1 MSNAPFGN
9 YVNTQSNKDI
19 QNNDAVSKINNTYIV
34 NDKPQNNY
42 EPYSN
47 VNNCIGMEV
56 NTKYKLYKD
65 IYYEPKDYYIEKNG
79 LVNNNCIPENTMN
92 SSTYDSNLI
101 NHENGHPNNRSSS
114 FCEVMPPG
122 YVYTHT
128 NSETQINENR
138 TNEMNHLVL
147 DKHLRNS
154 VDAQS
159 ENSISNLS
167 TDHNKINMGMDLLTP
182 DYGQLDIKHM
192 QKFGAPNKYSSINYN
207 NNQVSQVNQ
216 IKQYNNNA
224 IQNKNELTDSKK
236 SLTNNNIQQLYNNTD
251 YLNYRKN
258 LPIDNGYNKKNFNFF
273 DINNNRFF
281 SNDNNMKNK
290 FDTYYNEMYYTENLK
305 DDNINFDNKNNINI
319 NNISRG
325 NINHSIIDASG
336 TNTMRSSK
344 SLPSNVSTNM
354 DTRHINYMNDIDRTN
369 NIPSNLLKNYYYNMH
384 EEDDTW
390 DLQTGRNTPT
400 TSHQSAINISHHF
413 YSAPNSSS
421 NSSTNNNSYANS
433 HTNSSSINIYSADS
447 SVIGHNSNI
456 ENETANIYFPDQN
469 MIYNNPLYLNMNNVM
484 ANPHGYRT
492 DMNLE
497 YIYNTP
503 DTHKELNADTPE
515 NRRGNLGSSGRR
527 GGRGRRPRGCGRERS
542 GSASVSTTD
551 ITNATTSVGR
561 GRGRGRGSTN
571 ASKTGRAGRPRMAIR
586 GQRGSGRYSR
596 IERTNP
602 LDEIS
607 KDEKSEEITLNNLN
621 DIRRDNN
628 NNNFTN
634 ENNNFNMPDA
644 DGIVPDL
651 ADPNDEDTVILDEYT
666 TIIDLSSST
675 NFIDLNANSN
685 NINTIDN
692 IMINKCDSY
701 EHLQTKICCNYCSFY
716 NMSYTY
722 AKGNIQWYNFNSS
735 IRKNYIKFKNN
746 YYKKKKSWY
755 KYNGKRVYA
764 YLLKNN
770 KTQNTILHTK
780 NGAYEYNYNTQN
792 KIQFNNENNSIN
804 INKCN
809 NDMSFC
815 NIQNGG
821 LSLDMDKSN
830 SNELIYSTPRMKNN
844 KLPYKINQLGFYIK
858 DDTTKIYV
866 SEKYHKPNN
875 CNGNKEVN
883 LNFENENK
891 SDDDCVYRQSFK
903 KKSKKKKKKIFNI
916 CNEDKHFCKYLS
928 DDDIT
933 YENYFN
939 YFYESGHAPTA
950 PTTTAPVTVSTYFLY
965 FKTANKKKLRQ
976 KATSMN
982 PKNEFNYDGFLNSL
996 HTKNNTINEETI
1008 NGCGSKNAIASSFD
1022 EDEKEVKDLDSENE
1036 LNSGEDHISYKDNK
1050 LNIFNDVD
1058 DSILFDTN
1066 HIFVTCCENLLI
1078 NKKIKTHYLNYFVE
1092 YFFNIN
1098 NNYDDN
1104 DGSIYYSIPKIKID
1118 KCNSV
1123 TNIKDE
1129 HNEENI
1135 SDSNDIN
1142 NVTVK
1147 SEESSQNK
1155 KSGGFFFNTNF
1166 FFSKKNETEKKGEK
1180 FLSRLFSRKKND
1192 DDCAEKNET
1201 QNSTANQNASEIK
1214 NIQQSNLEKN
1224 EENSIKEK
1232 KELNNN
1238 ENNNLLKSILPNDG
1252 TLNYQNME
1260 RKYTYEYNN
1269 MNGKV
1274 EKINDKTLSLTADTN
1289 IERTNE
1295 TANPDQDEMGV
1306 YGNNGYDYFVPNKN
1320 IHIHNESHI
1329 PNYNYNLNNNNNY
1342 YNGANTYDHNN
1353 YEHDNN
1359 NYEHDSQFKRQKKMQ
1374 IDDEQIKIR
1383 KRRRRRGSFNIN
1395 NPETM
1400 KQHEDNE
1407 QNKSN
1412 NVMYKH
1418 LKPPKNSNDIS
1429 QLHFNEIKNM
1439 LKDLTILQSGP
1450 NWKTYKM
1457 DDLPKELFKNIRP
1470 INQRVTGFKTVLLV
1484 DDLFEKLWEFPNTD
1498 IIKVRTVTRGDQF
1511 IGDIRIDFYYK
1522 QSERTLCRACGRHIL
1537 KQKFATE
1544 HYQRNIYCWK
1554 EVMWRIG
1561 IPELYYYNTVRNEP
1575 YTPRIEAENNDKQ
1588 AMLEKTLFMYN
1599 QDLIKKATDFVNKE
1613 LKYYEDNV
1621 VSKQKKTAKK
1631 NCLELDILILED
1643 NNIILPTMKNEMDEP
1658 YFEISGIYP
1667 NSGFPDE
1674 NTSKNFC
1681 YIKIAFNKLGG
1692 MVLRDL
1698 FTLECEFLVDW
1709 GDNLLIQAK
1718 KYTLHEAFNN
1728 PNLYDVNLRN
1738 LYDQGFAYLRCNIP
1752 QKSNKRINLKV
1763 RIPKT
1768 VWHYWEAIADNSFKI
1783 NYEFLDKQNAHKQL
1797 LFYLY
1802 MDNMNKNGAPTLGP
1816 PSPSTMPLENGRH
1829 ITNPENENN
1838 NIEQNKINDNRGEN
1852 NRMEGK
1858 HTEEP
1863 NVEESMNNLN
1873 KQQHQSVINNHC
1885 NIDNIIPSGLLKKD
1899 DIMNGSE
1906 TGTSTSGTSMPLVR
1920 NGHLHYID
1928 NNKKNKIFTP
1938 ANCPTTG
1945 IVGNIQID
1953 YMHNKMITYNNFN
1966 GSKNPGEF
1974 SNLNKRM
1981 SYTNNSAKPYTNL
1994 DTNMVTN
2001 LPYKNF

>member
-1 MSNAPFGN
+1 MSSTPFAN
-9 YVNTQSNKDI
+9 YVNTQSNKDR
-19 QNNDAVSKINNTYIV
+19 QNNDTANQFNNTYIV
-34 NDKPQNNY
+34 NDKTQNNY
-42 EPYSN
+42 ESYN
-47 VNNCIGMEV
+47 NANNCVGMET

-65 IYYEPKDYYIEKNG
+65 IYYETKDYYIEKNV
-79 LVNNNCIPENTMN
+79 LVNNNCINENTMN
-92 SSTYDSNLI
+92 STTYDSNLI
-101 NHENGHPNNRSSS
+101 NHENGHPNSRSSN
-114 FCEVMPPG
+114 FCEIMPHG
-122 YVYTHT
+122 YVYTHV

-138 TNEMNHLVL
+138 TNEMNHIVL
-147 DKHLRNS
+147 DKHHRDS
-154 VDAQS
+154 VDTQS

-167 TDHNKINMGMDLLTP
+167 TDHNKINMGMDILTP
-182 DYGQLDIKHM
+182 DFGQLDIKHM
-192 QKFGAPNKYSSINYN
+192 QKFGSTNKYSFINYN
-207 NNQVSQVNQ
+207 TNQVNQ
-216 IKQYNNNA
+216 VKQYNNNNNNT
-224 IQNKNELTDSKK
+224 IMNKNELTDSKK
-236 SLTNNNIQQLYNNTD
+236 NLANNNMQQLYNNPD

-258 LPIDNGYNKKNFNFF
+258 ISIDNDYNKKNFNFY

-281 SNDNNMKNK
+281 SNENNMKNK
-290 FDTYYNEMYYTENLK
+290 FDTYYNEMHYSENLK
-305 DDNINFDNKNNINI
+305 DDNINFESKNNINI
-319 NNISRG
+319 NNIPRG

-336 TNTMRSSK
+336 TNTMKSSK
-344 SLPSNVSTNM
+344 SLPSNISTNI

-369 NIPSNLLKNYYYNMH
+369 TLPSNLLRNYYYNMY

-390 DLQTGRNTPT
+390 DLQTGQNTPT
-400 TSHQSAINISHHF
+400 TSQPAINISRHF

-421 NSSTNNNSYANS
+421 NSSTHNNSYPNS
-433 HTNSSSINIYSADS
+433 HANSSSINIYSTDS
-447 SVIGHNSNI
+447 SGNGPNSNI
-456 ENETANIYFPDQN
+456 ENETANIYFSDHN
-469 MIYNNPLYLNMNNVM
+469 MIYNNPLYLNMNNSM

-492 DMNLE
+492 DINLE
-497 YIYNTP
+497 HVYNTP
-503 DTHKELNADTPE
+503 DTQKELNLDTPE
-515 NRRGNLGSSGRR
+515 NKRGCLGSNGRR
-527 GGRGRRPRGCGRERS
+527 GGRGRRARGCGRERS

-551 ITNATTSVGR
+551 ITTVTNSAGR
-561 GRGRGRGSTN
+561 GRGRARASTG
-571 ASKTGRAGRPRMAIR
+571 ASKTGRTSRSRIATR
-586 GQRGSGRYSR
+586 GQRGSGRSGR
-596 IERTNP
+596 VERKNT

-607 KDEKSEEITLNNLN
+607 KDEKSEENSLNNLN
-621 DIRRDNN
+621 DIRRDNSS
-628 NNNFTN
+628 NFIN
-634 ENNNFNMPDA
+634 ENNHFNMTDA
-644 DGIVPDL
+644 NGIVSEL
-651 ADPNDEDTVILDEYT
+651 VDPNEEDTVILDEYT
-666 TIIDLSSST
+666 SIIDLSNST
-675 NFIDLNANSN
+675 NFIDLNVNGN

-692 IMINKCDSY
+692 TMINKCDNY
-701 EHLQTKICCNYCSFY
+701 EDLKTKICYNYCSFY
-716 NMSYTY
+716 NMSYIY
-722 AKGNIQWYNFNSS
+722 AKGNTRWYNFNSS

-746 YYKKKKSWY
+746 YYKKKKLWC
-755 KYNGKRVYA
+755 KYNGKRIYA

-770 KTQNTILHTK
+770 KIQDTILYTK
-780 NGAYEYNYNTQN
+780 NSAFEYNYNTQN
-792 KIQFNNENNSIN
+792 KVPFNNENSSIN

-809 NDMSFC
+809 NDITFC
-815 NIQNGG
+815 NVHNGD
-821 LSLDMDKSN
+821 LSLEMDKNN
-830 SNELIYSTPRMKNN
+830 SNELIYSTPRIKNN
-844 KLPYKINQLGFYIK
+844 KLPNKINQLGFYLK
-858 DDTTKIYV
+858 DGTTKIYV
-866 SEKYHKPNN
+866 SEKYHKSNN
-875 CNGNKEVN
+875 C
-883 LNFENENK
+883 NENK
-891 SDDDCVYRQSFK
+891 SDDECVYRQSFK
-903 KKSKKKKKKIFNI
+903 KKLKKKKKKFFNI
-916 CNEDKHFCKYLS
+916 CNQDKHFCKYLS

-939 YFYESGHAPTA
+939 YFCENGHAS
-950 PTTTAPVTVSTYFLY
+950 TTTPATASTYFLY
-965 FKTANKKKLRQ
+965 FKTVNKKKLRQ
-976 KATSMN
+976 KVTSMN
-982 PKNEFNYDGFLNSL
+982 PKNDFNYDGFLNSL
-996 HTKNNTINEETI
+996 HTKNYAINEETI
-1008 NGCGSKNAIASSFD
+1008 NGCESKNTIDSSLD
-1022 EDEKEVKDLDSENE
+1022 EEEKEVKDADSENE
-1036 LNSGEDHISYKDNK
+1036 LNSTEDHISYKEDK
-1050 LNIFNDVD
+1050 FNILDYVDVD
-1058 DSILFDTN
+1058 DPILFDTN

-1078 NKKIKTHYLNYFVE
+1078 NKKIKTHYLNCFVE

-1098 NNYDDN
+1098 NNYDD
-1104 DGSIYYSIPKIKID
+1104 GSVYYSIPKIKID
-1118 KCNSV
+1118 KCNSI
-1123 TNIKDE
+1123 TNIKGE
-1129 HNEENI
+1129 PNEENI

-1147 SEESSQNK
+1147 SEDLSQNK

-1166 FFSKKNETEKKGEK
+1166 FFSKKNETEKNGEK

-1192 DDCAEKNET
+1192 DTEKNGIH
-1201 QNSTANQNASEIK
+1201 NLIDNQNTTEIK
-1214 NIQQSNLEKN
+1214 NMQQTNLEKS

-1274 EKINDKTLSLTADTN
+1274 EKINDKTFSLTTDTN
-1289 IERTNE
+1289 MERTNE
-1295 TANPDQDEMGV
+1295 TANADHDEMVV

-1320 IHIHNESHI
+1320 IHIHNESHT
-1329 PNYNYNLNNNNNY
+1329 PNYNYNLNNNSNY
-1342 YNGANTYDHNN
+1342 HNGVNTYDHNN
-1353 YEHDNN
+1353 YEHDHNNYDNN
-1359 NYEHDSQFKRQKKMQ
+1359 NQFKKQKKMQ
-1374 IDDEQIKIR
+1374 GDDEQIKIR

-1400 KQHEDNE
+1400 KHHEDNDP
-1407 QNKSN
+1407 NKSN

-1561 IPELYYYNTVRNEP
+1561 IPELYYYNTVRSEP
-1575 YTPRIEAENNDKQ
+1575 YTPRIEVENNDKQ

-1621 VSKQKKTAKK
+1621 VCKQKKTAKK

-1667 NSGFPDE
+1667 NNGFPDE

-1709 GDNLLIQAK
+1709 GDNLLVQAK
-1718 KYTLHEAFNN
+1718 KYTLHEVYNN

-1802 MDNMNKNGAPTLGP
+1802 MDNMNKNGAPTLSP
-1816 PSPSTMPLENGRH
+1816 PSTSTMPLENGRH

-1838 NIEQNKINDNRGEN
+1838 SIEQNKINENRGEKN
-1852 NRMEGK
+1852 NRTEEK

-1863 NVEESMNNLN
+1863 NAEENMNNLN
-1873 KQQHQSVINNHC
+1873 KQQPQPVINNHC

-1899 DIMNGSE
+1899 DIMNESE
-1906 TGTSTSGTSMPLVR
+1906 TGTSTSGASMPLVR
-1920 NGHLHYID
+1920 TGPLQYID

-1938 ANCPTTG
+1938 TTG
-1945 IVGNIQID
+1945 AMGNIQID
-1953 YMHNKMITYNNFN
+1953 YMHNKMVTYNNFN
-1966 GSKNPGEF
+1966 GPKNAGEY
-1974 SNLNKRM
+1974 SNFNKRI
-1981 SYTNNSAKPYTNL
+1981 SYNNNSTKPYTNL
-1994 DTNMVTN
+1994 DNNMVTS
-2001 LPYKNF
+2001 LPYKHF

>member
-1 MSNAPFGN
+1 MSSTPFAN
-9 YVNTQSNKDI
+9 YVNIQSNKDR
-19 QNNDAVSKINNTYIV
+19 QNNDTTNQFNNTYIV
-34 NDKPQNNY
+34 NDKAQNNY
-42 EPYSN
+42 ESYN
-47 VNNCIGMEV
+47 NANNCVGMET

-65 IYYEPKDYYIEKNG
+65 IYYEPKDYYIEKNV
-79 LVNNNCIPENTMN
+79 LVNNNSITENTMN
-92 SSTYDSNLI
+92 STTYDSNLI
-101 NHENGHPNNRSSS
+101 NHENGHPNSRSSN
-114 FCEVMPPG
+114 FCEVMPHG
-122 YVYTHT
+122 YVYTHV
-128 NSETQINENR
+128 NSEAQLNENR

-147 DKHLRNS
+147 DKHHRDS
-154 VDAQS
+154 VDTQS

-167 TDHNKINMGMDLLTP
+167 TDHNKINMGMDILTP
-182 DYGQLDIKHM
+182 DFGQLDIKHM
-192 QKFGAPNKYSSINYN
+192 QKFGNPNKYSSINYN
-207 NNQVSQVNQ
+207 NNQMNQV
-216 IKQYNNNA
+216 KQYNNNNS
-224 IQNKNELTDSKK
+224 IGNKNELVDSKK
-236 SLTNNNIQQLYNNTD
+236 NLANNNIQQLYNNPD

-258 LPIDNGYNKKNFNFF
+258 IPIDNGYNKKNLNFY

-281 SNDNNMKNK
+281 SNENNMKNK
-290 FDTYYNEMYYTENLK
+290 FDAYYNEMYYAENLK
-305 DDNINFDNKNNINI
+305 DDNINFDNKNNIN
-319 NNISRG
+319 NIPRG

-336 TNTMRSSK
+336 INTMRSSK
-344 SLPSNVSTNM
+344 SLPSNISTNI

-369 NIPSNLLKNYYYNMH
+369 NLPSSLLRNYYYNMY

-400 TSHQSAINISHHF
+400 TSQPAINISHHF

-421 NSSTNNNSYANS
+421 NSSTHNNSYPNS
-433 HTNSSSINIYSADS
+433 HANSSSINIYSTDS
-447 SVIGHNSNI
+447 SGIGPNSNI
-456 ENETANIYFPDQN
+456 ENETANIYFSDQN
-469 MIYNNPLYLNMNNVM
+469 MIYNNPLYLNMNNAM
-484 ANPHGYRT
+484 ANSHGYRT
-492 DMNLE
+492 DINLE
-497 YIYNTP
+497 HVYNTP
-503 DTHKELNADTPE
+503 DTQKELNLDTPE
-515 NRRGNLGSSGRR
+515 NQRGSMGSNGRR
-527 GGRGRRPRGCGRERS
+527 GGRGRRARGCGRERS

-551 ITNATTSVGR
+551 ITTVTNSVGR
-561 GRGRGRGSTN
+561 GRGRARASTG
-571 ASKTGRAGRPRMAIR
+571 ASKTGRTSRSRNATR
-586 GQRGSGRYSR
+586 GQRGSGRSGR
-596 IERTNP
+596 VERKNT

-607 KDEKSEEITLNNLN
+607 KDEKSEENSLNNLN
-621 DIRRDNN
+621 DIRRDNSS
-628 NNNFTN
+628 NFIN
-634 ENNNFNMPDA
+634 ENNHFNMTDA
-644 DGIVPDL
+644 NGIVSDL
-651 ADPNDEDTVILDEYT
+651 VDPNEEDTVILDEYT
-666 TIIDLSSST
+666 TIIDLSNST
-675 NFIDLNANSN
+675 NFIDLNVNGN

-692 IMINKCDSY
+692 TMINKCDNY
-701 EHLQTKICCNYCSFY
+701 EDLQTKICYNYCSFY

-722 AKGNIQWYNFNSS
+722 AKGNTQWYNFNSS

-746 YYKKKKSWY
+746 YYKKKKLWC
-755 KYNGKRVYA
+755 KYNGKRIYA
-764 YLLKNN
+764 YLLKTNQ
-770 KTQNTILHTK
+770 TQDTILYTK
-780 NGAYEYNYNTQN
+780 NDTLEYNYNTQN
-792 KIQFNNENNSIN
+792 RIPFNNENSSIN

-809 NDMSFC
+809 NDITFC
-815 NIQNGG
+815 NIHNGD
-821 LSLDMDKSN
+821 LSLEMDKNN
-830 SNELIYSTPRMKNN
+830 SNELIYSTPRIKNN
-844 KLPYKINQLGFYIK
+844 KLPNKINQLGFYLK
-858 DDTTKIYV
+858 DGTTKIYV
-866 SEKYHKPNN
+866 SEKFYKSNN
-875 CNGNKEVN
+875 C
-883 LNFENENK
+883 NENK
-891 SDDDCVYRQSFK
+891 SDDECVYRQSFK
-903 KKSKKKKKKIFNI
+903 KKLKKKKKKIFNI

-939 YFYESGHAPTA
+939 YFYESGHT
-950 PTTTAPVTVSTYFLY
+950 PTTTHTTASTYFLY

-976 KATSMN
+976 KTTSMN

-996 HTKNNTINEETI
+996 HTKNEAINEETI
-1008 NGCGSKNAIASSFD
+1008 NGCESKNTIGSSLD
-1022 EDEKEVKDLDSENE
+1022 EEEKEVKDVDSENE
-1036 LNSGEDHISYKDNK
+1036 LNYTEDHISYKEDK
-1050 LNIFNDVD
+1050 FNILDYVDVD
-1058 DSILFDTN
+1058 DPILFDTN

-1078 NKKIKTHYLNYFVE
+1078 NKKIKTHYLNYFIE

-1098 NNYDDN
+1098 NNYDD
-1104 DGSIYYSIPKIKID
+1104 GSVYYSIPKIKVD
-1118 KCNSV
+1118 KCNSI
-1123 TNIKDE
+1123 TNIKGE
-1129 HNEENI
+1129 PNEENT

-1147 SEESSQNK
+1147 SEDPSQNK

-1166 FFSKKNETEKKGEK
+1166 FFSKKNETEKNGEK

-1192 DDCAEKNET
+1192 DTEKNEI
-1201 QNSTANQNASEIK
+1201 NNLIDNQNTTEIK
-1214 NIQQSNLEKN
+1214 NMQQSNLEKN
-1224 EENSIKEK
+1224 EENTIKEK

-1238 ENNNLLKSILPNDG
+1238 ENNHLLKSMLPNDG
-1252 TLNYQNME
+1252 TLNYQDME

-1274 EKINDKTLSLTADTN
+1274 EKINDKTFSLTADTN
-1289 IERTNE
+1289 MERTNE
-1295 TANPDQDEMGV
+1295 TANADQDEMVV
-1306 YGNNGYDYFVPNKN
+1306 YGNNGYDYFAPNKN

-1329 PNYNYNLNNNNNY
+1329 PNYNYNLNNNSNY
-1342 YNGANTYDHNN
+1342 YNGVNTYDHNN
-1353 YEHDNN
+1353 YEHGNN
-1359 NYEHDSQFKRQKKMQ
+1359 NYEHDHNNYDNNNQFKRQKKMQ
-1374 IDDEQIKIR
+1374 VDDEQIKIR

-1400 KQHEDNE
+1400 KQHEENDP
-1407 QNKSN
+1407 NKSN

-1418 LKPPKNSNDIS
+1418 LKPPKNPNDTS

-1561 IPELYYYNTVRNEP
+1561 IPELYYYNTVRSEP
-1575 YTPRIEAENNDKQ
+1575 YTPRIEVENNDKQ

-1599 QDLIKKATDFVNKE
+1599 QDLIKKATEFVNKE

-1667 NSGFPDE
+1667 NNGFPDE

-1752 QKSNKRINLKV
+1752 QKSSKRINLKV

-1816 PSPSTMPLENGRH
+1816 PSTSTMPLENGRH
-1829 ITNPENENN
+1829 ITNVENENN
-1838 NIEQNKINDNRGEN
+1838 SIEQNKINENRGEN
-1852 NRMEGK
+1852 NRTEEK
-1858 HTEEP
+1858 HTKEP

-1873 KQQHQSVINNHC
+1873 KQQPQPVINNHC
-1885 NIDNIIPSGLLKKD
+1885 NVDNIIPSGLLKKD

-1906 TGTSTSGTSMPLVR
+1906 TGTSTSGTSMSLVR
-1920 NGHLHYID
+1920 AGSLQYID
-1928 NNKKNKIFTP
+1928 NNKKNIIFTP
-1938 ANCPTTG
+1938 TNGPTTTG

-1953 YMHNKMITYNNFN
+1953 YMHNKMVTYNNFN
-1966 GSKNPGEF
+1966 GSKNAGEY
-1974 SNLNKRM
+1974 SNFNKRM
-1981 SYTNNSAKPYTNL
+1981 SYNNNPAKPYTNL
-1994 DTNMVTN
+1994 DNNMVTS
-2001 LPYKNF
+2001 LPYKHF